1 MIPSKRQ
8 SMTISNNMGANN
20 TLRKKWH
27 SILGVCVFIL
37 YLMCLF
43 YFLFFA
49 EAMGRSGRG
58 EYRYNLTLLKEI
70 RRFMTHI
77 NLLGW
82 KSFFLNVIGNV
93 LAFVPFGFFFPML
106 LQKHKNILVATA
118 AGFLFSL
125 MVESLQLCMKLG
137 SFDVDD
143 LLLNTI
149 GTLIGAICYV
159 IVRLIMY
166 HQRTEK

>member
-1 MIPSKRQ
+1 
-8 SMTISNNMGANN
+8 
-20 TLRKKWH
+20 
-27 SILGVCVFIL
+27 
-37 YLMCLF
+37 
-43 YFLFFA
+43 
-49 EAMGRSGRG
+49 
-58 EYRYNLTLLKEI
+58 
-70 RRFMTHI
+70 MTHI

-82 KSFFLNVIGNV
+82 KAFFLNVIGNV